1 MTARH
6 VLVFPSWYPADAA
19 DVRGVFFR
27 DQALALRADGHKVGV
42 VAVGMRSLRT
52 LRQGSRSQ
60 SRTEDGGIPTYRDE
74 VWAALPR
81 VPHGNYWLW
90 RRVARRLFSRYV
102 RGQGWPDVIHAHAS
116 IYAGAVA
123 AELGRE
129 YGIPVVLTEH
139 SSGFARRIYRPW
151 QWRLAAAAAEAAA
164 LRITVSPGLGELL
177 GRELATQQKD
187 WIWVPNVVAERF
199 MGRNQREREGRGSVR
214 FLNLA
219 LMTPNKGQAD
229 LLTAFAQAFGGQ
241 KGFELWLGGDGPIRS
256 QLETRAR
263 ELGLDGQVRF
273 LGRVEPDAVPALLGE
288 VDVMVIASHYET
300 FGVVAAEALMA
311 GRPVVATRCGGPECI
326 VGEDDGLLVEPR
338 APDQLAQALRRIS
351 DRLDEYPANALAQR
365 ARARFG
371 GAAVAKEL
379 TAIYEDVI
387 REHASENGSR

>member
-1 MTARH
+1 MNI
-6 VLVFPSWYPADAA
+6 LLLPSWYPVSPD
-19 DVRGVFFR
+19 DVSGVFFR
-27 DQALALRADGHKVGV
+27 DQALALLWYGHKVGV
-42 VAVGMRSLRT
+42 VAVGLRSLRT
-52 LRQGSRSQ
+52 ICRGSRKQ
-60 SRTEDGGIPTYRDE
+60 SRTEDAGIPTYRDE

-81 VPHGNYWLW
+81 VPYGNYWLW

-102 RGQGWPDVIHAHAS
+102 REQGRPHVIHAHAS

-123 AELGRE
+123 AELGLE

-139 SSGFARRIYRPW
+139 SSGFARRSYKPW
-151 QWRLAAAAAEAAA
+151 QWRLAASAAEGASR
-164 LRITVSPGLGELL
+164 RIAVSPGLGELL
-177 GRELATQQKD
+177 GRGLATKHKD

-199 MGRNQREREGRGSVR
+199 MRRNQRECEGRSSVR

-219 LMTPNKGQAD
+219 LMTPNKGQID
-229 LLTAFAQAFGGQ
+229 LLIAFAQAFGGQ
-241 KGFELWLGGDGPIRS
+241 SGFELWFGGDGPIRS
-256 QLETRAR
+256 QLEARTR
-263 ELGLDGQVRF
+263 EFGLEGQVRF

-338 APDQLAQALRRIS
+338 APDQLVQALHSIS
-351 DRLDEYPANALAQR
+351 NRLDEFPPDALAQR

-387 REHASENGSR
+387 REHASGDACR

>member
-1 MTARH
+1 MH
-6 VLVFPSWYPADAA
+6 ICLLPSWYPD
-19 DVRGVFFR
+19 DVKGVRGVFFR
-27 DQALALRADGHKVGV
+27 DQALALRVFGHKVGV
-42 VAVGMRSLRT
+42 VAVGMRSLKT
-52 LRQGSRSQ
+52 LGRRLRKESRGDD
-60 SRTEDGGIPTYRDE
+60 EGIPTYRAE

-81 VPHGNYWLW
+81 VPYGNYWLW
-90 RRVARRLFSRYV
+90 RRVARRLFARYV
-102 RGQGWPDVIHAHAS
+102 REQGRPDVIHAHAS
-116 IYAGAVA
+116 IYAGAAA

-139 SSGFARRIYRPW
+139 STGFARRIYRPW
-151 QWRLAAAAAEAAA
+151 QWRLAAAAAEGAAR
-164 LRITVSPGLGELL
+164 RIAVSPGLGELL
-177 GRELATQQKD
+177 RRELVTQRKE

-199 MGRNQREREGRGSVR
+199 MGGTRRERERRSSVR

-219 LMTPNKGQAD
+219 LMTPKKGQAD
-229 LLTAFAQAFGGQ
+229 LLIAFAQAFGGQ
-241 KGFELWLGGDGPIRS
+241 NGFELWLGGDGPIRS
-256 QLETRAR
+256 QLEARAR
-263 ELGLDGQVRF
+263 ELGLEGQVRF
-273 LGRVEPDAVPALLGE
+273 LGRVEPDVVPALLGE